1 MSGWLNIW
9 RKSASVYFPLVLTF
23 LFSYLPQSGFSQET
37 TFYSTSAE
45 QKFATALWLYDRS
58 QFDSAAILFLDLSNT
73 PGHHRQSAAL
83 IMAAKS
89 LFRAGKYAQ
98 ARAELD
104 RFSAKGGLFQRRH
117 GAGWSSFTADAYFTR
132 ALIDAAEDKVV
143 SSILN
148 LDSAQSFSPARKLAN
163 DIDSLTWFISH
174 RLVQEMQVDSILSA
188 VSGLQNQR
196 VRSIVSVQ
204 FGSALLSRGD
214 LQRARD
220 IVSGIER
227 DALPSWLRT
236 IHDTIEQELATAK
249 VVKVGVLLPLRAS
262 EEFVS
267 RAAQEL
273 LEGIRLAVELARG
286 CCDSNPIGNSGKEK
300 QKELLSAPH
309 HSALGATWFIDLDVR
324 DTRHD
329 GNRAVNEMGKLA
341 ADSAVIFVLGPMF
354 SDEVRSVASVASS
367 AGLALISPTANE
379 PSLASYGK
387 TVFLMNPD
395 DQIKIEALV
404 QFAVRDLHDSVFAA
418 LAPDVMNERAAAQR
432 SEIGVP
438 NLTDRVSIF
447 TKSVVKAG
455 GRVVATER
463 YDPTNGDL
471 SQQFR
476 SLEASQKQ
484 SPIQALYV
492 PVSTSDE
499 IEIVVSQ
506 LAYHGWKVQLLGS
519 DEWNNLSALYA
530 QRKYAAG
537 VVFPSDSYLADS
549 AELNHLQK
557 LYEER
562 TRKVL
567 SRFVLYGYDTMKAA
581 LKALS
586 NSDGTRSGFLL
597 ALQKLPHVKGVHNDI
612 CFLGTQVNHSVQIL
626 QFTGE
631 DIVRLVPW
639 IVGGMHGSET
649 KR

>member
-1 MSGWLNIW
+1 MSSSLNTR
-9 RKSASVYFPLVLTF
+9 RKRASVYFPLILTF
-23 LFSYLPQSGFSQET
+23 LLSCFSQSGFSQESVL
-37 TFYSTSAE
+37 YSTSAE
-45 QKFATALWLYDRS
+45 QKFATALSLYDRS
-58 QFDSAAILFLDLSNT
+58 QFDSAAVLFLDLSNT

-104 RFSAKGGLFQRRH
+104 HFLAKGGLFQRRQKR
-117 GAGWSSFTADAYFTR
+117 GWSSFTADAYFTR

-148 LDSAQSFSPARKLAN
+148 LDSAQYFSPARKLEN

-174 RLVQEMQVDSILSA
+174 RLVQGLQADSILYA

-196 VRSIVSVQ
+196 VRNIVYVQ
-204 FGSALLSRGD
+204 LVSGLLSRGD
-214 LQRARD
+214 LQQAKR
-220 IVSGIER
+220 ILSGIKR

-236 IHDTIEQELATAK
+236 VYDTIEQGLATAK
-249 VVKVGVLLPLRAS
+249 VAKVGILLPLSTS
-262 EEFVS
+262 EKFVS

-273 LEGIRLAVELARG
+273 LEGIQLAVELARD
-286 CCDSNPIGNSGKEK
+286 CCDSNPPGNSGEDK
-300 QKELLSAPH
+300 QLPSAPH
-309 HSALGATWFIDLDVR
+309 YRAPGATWFINLDVR

-329 GNRAVNEMGKLA
+329 GNHAVNEMEKLA

-354 SDEVRSVASVASS
+354 SDEVRSVASLASS

-379 PSLASYGK
+379 PSLASSGK
-387 TVFLMNPD
+387 TVFLTNPD
-395 DQIKIEALV
+395 DQMKIEALV
-404 QFAVRDLHDSVFAA
+404 QFAVRDLHDSLFAI
-418 LAPDVMNERAAAQR
+418 LAPDITNDRAPPER
-432 SEIGVP
+432 SVIP
-438 NLTDRVSIF
+438 DLTDRVSIF
-447 TKSVVKAG
+447 TKSVAKAG

-463 YDPTNGDL
+463 YDPANGDL

-476 SLEASQKQ
+476 SLEASRKQ
-484 SPIQALYV
+484 FPMQALYV

-506 LAYHGWKVQLLGS
+506 LAYYGWKVQLLGS

-549 AELNHLQK
+549 AELNHVRK
-557 LYEER
+557 LYEAR
-562 TRKVL
+562 THKVL

-581 LKALS
+581 LRALS

-639 IVGGMHGSET
+639 IVGGMHDSET